1 MKSILQCADV
11 SNPTRDS
18 KIAKKWTKAIATEF
32 DNEGIQEKLL
42 QLEVAP
48 MNNPKVRSEPKWQ
61 AGFIVAVCLPV
72 WEVLAK
78 LIGSPATEMLEQAE
92 NKYYEWLDILGVE
105 KREERSAESQ
115 AVSGKTAKK

>member
-1 MKSILQCADV
+1 MKSILQCADI
-11 SNPTRDS
+11 SNPTRAS
-18 KIAKKWTKAIATEF
+18 EIAKKWTKAIATEF
-32 DNEGIQEKLL
+32 DNEGIQEKRLK
-42 QLEVAP
+42 LEVTL
-48 MNNPKVRSEPKWQ
+48 MNDPNVRSEPKWQ

-92 NKYYEWLDILGVE
+92 KKYYEWLDILHGE

-115 AVSGKTAKK
+115 AVSGETAKM